1 MPKIGRKLL
10 VLRFEDP
17 DFAGIEVKV
26 RSTSLGRVLELR
38 DQADAARNGSGLD
51 ELSGL
56 VNEFVDKLDS
66 WNVEDDDGPVP
77 PTRNGLLTLDLSD
90 ALYIITS
97 WFDAMMSV
105 NEDLG
110 KESTSGGSFPEVNI
124 PMEPL
129 SPSPVS

>member
-1 MPKIGRKLL
+1 MPKSGRKLL

-17 DFAGIEVKV
+17 DFEGIEVKI

-38 DQADAARNGSGLD
+38 DQADAARSGKGLD
-51 ELSGL
+51 ELSEL
-56 VNEFVDKLDS
+56 VDTFVDKLYS
-66 WNVEDDDGPVP
+66 WNIEDDDGPIP

-105 NEDLG
+105 DDGLG
-110 KESTSGGSFPEVNI
+110 KASTSGGSSPEVSL

-129 SPSPVS
+129 SPNLVS